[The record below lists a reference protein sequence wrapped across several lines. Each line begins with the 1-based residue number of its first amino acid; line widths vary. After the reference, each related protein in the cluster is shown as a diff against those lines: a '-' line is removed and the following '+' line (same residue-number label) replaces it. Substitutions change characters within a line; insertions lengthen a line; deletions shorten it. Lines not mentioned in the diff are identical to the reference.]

1 LQNFLQNLPLVLCT
15 TTRENIRE
23 KRQRKVQGGEMTK
36 EAQKKERFE
45 EGSGPEVLKL
55 ESLKKP
61 RDKVYHHLL

>member
-1 LQNFLQNLPLVLCT
+1 
-15 TTRENIRE
+15 
-23 KRQRKVQGGEMTK
+23 MTK